1 MTPGAPRPDSGP
13 ALGQVAG
20 ALNAAGVC
28 WALGGSLLLA
38 HYGLADTPRDIDLLV
53 AEADADRAEAA
64 LAALGPRT
72 PWVPTAPY
80 ETRRFL
86 EFRVAGAEV
95 DLMAGLAIRHDGGL
109 YRHPFDAASPEGS
122 LTLGGC
128 PIPLMALEDWFVL
141 YQLIPGREAKAARIE
156 AFLRNRGLGR
166 RDLLTRALAQPLPEA
181 VRQRCTRLLTPS
193 HLQEEPR

>member
-1 MTPGAPRPDSGP
+1 MTPGALRPDSGP

-109 YRHPFDAASPEGS
+109 YLHPFDAVSPEGS

-156 AFLRNRGLGR
+156 AFLRARGLGR

-181 VRQRCTRLLTPS
+181 VRLRCLSLMHP
-193 HLQEEPR
+193 